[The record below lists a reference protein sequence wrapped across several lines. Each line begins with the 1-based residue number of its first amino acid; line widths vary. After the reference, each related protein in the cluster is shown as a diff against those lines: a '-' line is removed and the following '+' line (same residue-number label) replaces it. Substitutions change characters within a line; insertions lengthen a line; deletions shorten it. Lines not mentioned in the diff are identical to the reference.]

1 MRHIDILNNV
11 LSRLRED
18 PALTVSDNAYT
29 AMISDFVN
37 DAMDMTQSVHNWH
50 SLFTV
55 IDITT
60 VAGTQ
65 TYTLSGLGQMGQVY
79 FAYNDDTDGEL
90 RSSTLEQ
97 IIRNTNMGGGTGGS
111 PSIYAYDSVDASDDP
126 VVTVWPIPTAEQ
138 SLKFHVKRHQGPITD
153 GTVEVLM
160 PEQPVIQLALAM
172 AKEERGEDGSNGPS
186 NAMSKAKAVLSDYV
200 ALDRERHPELMTW
213 EVE

>member
-1 MRHIDILNNV
+1 MKHLDILNNV
-11 LSRLRED
+11 LRRLRED
-18 PALTVSDNAYT
+18 PALTTTDNDYVS
-29 AMISDFVN
+29 MVSDFVN

-55 IDITT
+55 IPIAT
-60 VAGTQ
+60 VADTQ
-65 TYTLSGLGQMGQVY
+65 TYTLTGLGQMGQVY
-79 FAYNDDTDGEL
+79 FAYNDDTNGEML
-90 RSSTLEQ
+90 ASTLEQ

-111 PSIYAYDSVDASDDP
+111 PSIYAYDSVDSTGDP
-126 VVTVWPIPTAEQ
+126 IVTVWPIPTEAQ
-138 SLKFHVKRHQGPITD
+138 SIKFHVKRHQGPITD

-186 NAMSKAKAVLSDYV
+186 NAMAKAKAVLSDYV

-213 EVE
+213 EVK